1 VFFEYLTKFLLVI
14 LQLTKKSVAKK
25 LLSTGIDHVCETQDH
40 GAERGN
46 NVGET
51 GKKGQGHGIRANV
64 ELRLNDKTS
73 ARNQPTRNWLCR
85 TE

>member
-1 VFFEYLTKFLLVI
+1 M
-14 LQLTKKSVAKK
+14 AKK

-40 GAERGN
+40 GVERGN

-51 GKKGQGHGIRANV
+51 GKKRQGHGIRANV
-64 ELRLNDKTS
+64 ELRLNNKTS

-85 TE
+85 TEWDKKAGIP